1 MTATAES
8 PAIPLA
14 VQSWY
19 TQAACDGHDTELWF
33 PVGSGEADPLAAAI
47 CGLCPVRGR
56 CLEFALAHPRQT
68 AGGVWGG
75 LTEDERTAERRR
87 RARRNVA

>member
-1 MTATAES
+1 MTAPT
-8 PAIPLA
+8 IPLA

-19 TQAACDGHDTELWF
+19 TQAACDGQDTELWF
-33 PVGSGEADPLAAAI
+33 PLGSGEADPLAMAI
-47 CGLCPVRGR
+47 CAACPVRTG
-56 CLEFALAHPRQT
+56 CLEFALAHPRET

-87 RARRNVA
+87 RSRRAAA